1 MENFDEYIDE
11 RIARH
16 LAGETTLEEDAA
28 LQAWAAESPENQR
41 YFADLQAIWQKSP
54 SLRPAVPRAMDT
66 EAALK
71 KVKARLHGGNTM
83 RPLTVRMSFL
93 WKAAAGLALALAA
106 VYFLWLRQTPAPATF
121 IAASGTAVTDTLT
134 DGSVVTLSRQSG
146 LALAAKFNKRE
157 RRLRLHGEAYFEVK
171 PDTVRP
177 FIVEV
182 SDMEVRVVGTA
193 FSVDNATDS
202 SAVTVLVTEGK
213 VRVSARGQSLLL
225 LAGDGALYDKKT
237 GTLSRVEAQQNP
249 PAMNRVFFFDAT
261 PLPEVIRKVEKAYG
275 IKITLKNKALEKCVL
290 TARYN
295 NLSPER
301 VLDLIAESFSL
312 EVSKMENGEYML
324 EGEGCGE

>member
-1 MENFDEYIDE
+1 MENFDEHIDE

-16 LAGETTLEEDAA
+16 LAGETTPEEDAV
-28 LQAWAAESPENQR
+28 LQAWIAKSPENQR
-41 YFADLQAIWQKSP
+41 YFADLQAIWVKSP
-54 SLRPAVPRAMDT
+54 ALRPAASHSVDT
-66 EAALK
+66 EVALK
-71 KVKARLHGGNTM
+71 KVKARLNGGGAV
-83 RPLTVRMSFL
+83 RPLAVRMNFL
-93 WKAAAGLALALAA
+93 WKAAAGVALALAA
-106 VYFLWLRQTPAPATF
+106 VYFLWLRQTPAPPTM
-121 IAASGTAVTDTLT
+121 IAASGSTLTDTLS

-157 RRLRLHGEAYFEVK
+157 RRLRLHGEAYFEVN
-171 PDTVRP
+171 PDTARP

-182 SDMEVRVVGTA
+182 SEIEVRVVGTA
-193 FSVDNATDS
+193 FNVDNATDS

-225 LAGDGALYDKKT
+225 LAGDGALYDKRT
-237 GTLSRVEAQQNP
+237 GTLSRMEAQQNP

-261 PLPEVIRKVEKAYG
+261 PLPDVIRQVEKAYG

-295 NLSPER
+295 NLPPER
-301 VLDLIAESFSL
+301 VLSLIAESFSL
-312 EVSKMENGEYML
+312 QLSKTENGEYVL